1 MSLQIMHLSEAGK
14 VSARITEALSN
25 GITGA
30 ADAIPSFGME
40 SLDSNPVMLTQQ
52 QTAIQHA
59 TTTME
64 SILSGVSAD
73 GMSAHAGEGM
83 ESFGEGQDQMQL
95 IKAQREEL
103 AKYTPAQIRSG
114 AIAMVASAG
123 MESYA
128 DQLKKS
134 VGNAVNSG
142 MAFTTVSGAR
152 YGSAKASMG
161 YGLNAFEQAQD
172 LVPHKQMSVEYNI
185 KAAKQDDV
193 GEALFPTTAIT
204 ANDIGMNIEIPID
217 IVEPFIKHKSDGTPT
232 DWQRKKLL
240 NAVRDPSILRNDSIN
255 LIPLKSKDKANDK
268 WFAVDVPSFT
278 RPQSGELI
286 PTGALIPSTEI
297 GFMGLCSTP
306 SLVAAGALESSDQID
321 TGVKLQYIW
330 LRVTNKAGTKEI
342 IKLRT
347 DHLDNAFFNK
357 TNERDK
363 YEASLEFVHKAYQIT
378 KDAAITVDQTP
389 SALLAPLFTSER
401 HIGISLD
408 VRGDVNHEKGTMK
421 VGSLGNPAITRVY
434 DTVSGEYISLED
446 SDVKSTIEDLTFE
459 FIGWF
464 PTARLR
470 NSNFR
475 TREQRVDV
483 QTSNFRYLVQLGA
496 PITSVAPPTDAWGP
510 VSRVAVDR
518 LVTATF
524 ARNSA
529 MAISRVFDYIDTLRS
544 AGITNNG
551 IWQRYDE
558 ANIEGVGKAVV
569 DPWFRESKYD
579 LSKLI
584 NNIKSKERRE
594 DISEHLLNI
603 VRNYAYR
610 MNAESGYKVA
620 LQQLYGETTP
630 TLVICTDNIIAQYLM
645 EVGDLRTAGINFKVH
660 VATSDNIDMRGKV
673 ILTLSRMKSGALD
686 LLTFGMHLWVPEI
699 VATVKINRGGT
710 YVEETMV
717 QPRNLHV
724 VVCPIIAL
732 LHITGLEFAYNGKI
746 ALDARIEG
754 VGGVNPPGG
763 IDTTDLDGLK
773 PGQAGN
779 KTNET
784 DNG

>member
-14 VSARITEALSN
+14 VSARITEALNN

-30 ADAIPSFGME
+30 AEAIPSFGME
-40 SLDSNPVMLTQQ
+40 ALDSNPTAHEQQ
-52 QTAIQHA
+52 VSAIQHA

-64 SILSGVSAD
+64 SILSGATAD
-73 GMSAHAGEGM
+73 GMSGQYGQGTEG
-83 ESFGEGQDQMQL
+83 FGEGQDHMQAGDL
-95 IKAQREEL
+95 QRKEL
-103 AKYTPAQIRSG
+103 AKYTQAQIRSG

-123 MESYA
+123 MESYGKE
-128 DQLKKS
+128 LTKS
-134 VGNAVNSG
+134 FNNAINSG
-142 MAFTTVSGAR
+142 LQFNSVSGSR
-152 YGSAKASMG
+152 YGSANTKMG
-161 YGLNAFEQAQD
+161 YGALAFENAQD

-217 IVEPFIKHKSDGTPT
+217 IVEPFIKHKADGTPT

-255 LIPLKSKDKANDK
+255 LIPYKPKDKSNDK
-268 WFAVDVPSFT
+268 WFATDVPDFT
-278 RPQSGELI
+278 RPQSGELV
-286 PTGALIPSTEI
+286 PTGALIPSVEV

-306 SLVAAGALESSDQID
+306 SLVSAGALESSDQID
-321 TGVKLQYIW
+321 TGVKLQYVWI
-330 LRVTNKAGTKEI
+330 RVTNAAGTKEI

-363 YEASLEFVHKAYQIT
+363 FEASLEFVHKAYQIT
-378 KDAAITVDQTP
+378 KDAAVTVDGTP

-408 VRGDVNHEKGTMK
+408 IRGDVNHEKGTMK

-434 DTVSGEYISLED
+434 DSISNEYVSLED
-446 SDVKSTIEDLTFE
+446 SDVKPTIEDLKFE

-475 TREQRVDV
+475 TREQRVDT
-483 QTSNFRYLVQLGA
+483 QTANFRYLVQLGA

-558 ANIEGVGKAVV
+558 ANIEGVGKSVV
-569 DPWFRESKYD
+569 DPWFREGKYD

-603 VRNYAYR
+603 LRNYAYR

-699 VATVKINRGGT
+699 VATVKINRAGT
-710 YVEETMV
+710 FVEETMV

-732 LHITGLEFAYNGKI
+732 LHISGLDFAYDGKI
-746 ALDARIEG
+746 ALEAKVETTDG
-754 VGGVNPPGG
+754 SLDG
-763 IDTTDLDGLK
+763 IDNTDLDGLK
-773 PGQAGN
+773 PGQPGN
-779 KTNET
+779 DNDDDTN
-784 DNG
+784 NG